1 MVAHFNNGIIIH
13 NSVMAM
19 NLRHPLV
26 IVIVLNWN
34 LPGETVACVNSLLDG
49 DYPHQQILVVD
60 NGSTDESVSQIRR
73 CFGNQID
80 IVETGVNLFYA
91 GGNNVGIRRAME
103 AGADF
108 VLILNNDTIVASD
121 MVSQLVCTAQDC
133 PDVGVVAPMIYF
145 GDDPLRIWALG
156 SQRYR
161 WLPIPLD
168 IGRGEIDYDQ
178 YTTPFEVDY
187 VTGCAMM
194 IRRSVFAQV
203 GLFDPNYRMYYE
215 DADLCARVQQAGF
228 ALVVEPRAKVWHMVS
243 ASANRQTITSCYQRT
258 RYRIR
263 FYRQHPHGPFPW
275 LTRSLLWI
283 QELAQVGIALI
294 RGRTDLVK
302 AKWRGLRDGYRE
314 RIAESGE
321 TD

>member
-1 MVAHFNNGIIIH
+1 M
-13 NSVMAM
+13 
-19 NLRHPLV
+19 RTKHPLV
-26 IVIVLNWN
+26 IVVVLNWN

-49 DYPHQQILVVD
+49 DYPHQQVLVVD
-60 NGSTDESVSQIRR
+60 NGSTDDSVSQFRR
-73 CFGNQID
+73 CFGDQID
-80 IVETGVNLFYA
+80 IVEIGVNLFYA
-91 GGNNVGIRRAME
+91 GGNNVGIRWALE

-121 MVSQLVCTAQDC
+121 MVSQLVRTAQDC

-156 SQRYR
+156 SQRYC
-161 WLPIPLD
+161 WLPIPRD
-168 IGRGEIDYDQ
+168 VGRGEIDHGQ

-194 IRRSVFAQV
+194 VRRSVFTQV
-203 GLFDPNYRMYYE
+203 GPFDPNYRMYYE

-228 ALVVEPRAKVWHMVS
+228 ALFVEPRAKVWHRVS
-243 ASANRQTITSCYQRT
+243 ASAKQQTITSCYQRT

-275 LTRSLLWI
+275 LTLSLLWI
-283 QELAQVGIALI
+283 QELAQVGMALI
-294 RGRTDLVK
+294 RGRTGLAK
-302 AKWRGLRDGYRE
+302 AKQRGLCDGYRE
-314 RIAESGE
+314 RIAESNE